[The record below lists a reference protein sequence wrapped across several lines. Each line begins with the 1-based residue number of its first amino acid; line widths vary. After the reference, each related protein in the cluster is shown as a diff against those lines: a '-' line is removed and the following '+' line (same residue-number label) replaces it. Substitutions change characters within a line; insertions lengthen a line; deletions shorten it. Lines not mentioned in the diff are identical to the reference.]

1 VRKVILILSA
11 ILGCTGT
18 MLGQGPPPV
27 ATLAPAVRKFITVDA
42 PVIALTHVKVIDGTG
57 APAQN
62 DQTIVLD
69 HGRIRDIGNAA
80 TTAAPEGAKV
90 LNLNGYTVIP
100 GLVGMH
106 EHLSHWIPTP
116 EDDSSQDSGWLPM
129 QSELAFTGPRLYL
142 ALGVTSIR
150 TAGTIEEYTE
160 LNLKRLIDEGKIPGP
175 KMHLTSPRIG
185 DGGEFRVQLHQVQ
198 GPEDAQRM
206 VNYWAD
212 EGVTSFKGYM
222 YITRAELAAAI
233 EAAHKRGFK
242 FTAHLCS
249 VTYPEVIAMGIDN
262 LEHGIFTDSQFVPGK
277 TPDVCPGGGAMYAS
291 IAKLDIDSPPV
302 QELIGSLVQHHV
314 AITSTLAALE
324 ILIMQPNRP
333 PIDPRLLD
341 SLSPDAREGFLTQVA
356 RRATHPPTPQQKI
369 MEEAVDNEM
378 KFERAFVKAGGFMMF
393 GGDAGNSIPGFND
406 QRALELLVE
415 AGFTPIE
422 AIHFAT
428 ENGAKFLGESD
439 RLGTLAPGKD
449 ADMVVIHGDPAAR
462 ISDIEKVE
470 TVFKDGV
477 GYDSAKLLESVRGK
491 VGLE

>member
-1 VRKVILILSA
+1 LS
-11 ILGCTGT
+11 
-18 MLGQGPPPV
+18 
-27 ATLAPAVRKFITVDA
+27 PAVRKFITVDA

-57 APAQN
+57 APALN
-62 DQTIVLD
+62 DQTIILD

-80 TTAAPEGAKV
+80 TTAAPDGAKV

-106 EHLSHWIPTP
+106 EHFAHWIPAS
-116 EDDSSQDSGWLPM
+116 EDDSSRDSGRIPM

-142 ALGVTSIR
+142 ACGVTSIR
-150 TAGTIEEYTE
+150 TAGTIEGDTE

-175 KMHLTSPRIG
+175 KMHVTSPRLG
-185 DGGEFRVQLHQVQ
+185 DGGEFRVQLHRLQ
-198 GPEDAQRM
+198 GPEDARRI
-206 VNYWAD
+206 VNFWAD
-212 EGVTSFKGYM
+212 EGATSFKGYM
-222 YITRAELAAAI
+222 YITRAEMAAAI
-233 EAAHKRGFK
+233 DAAHSRGFK

-262 LEHGIFTDSQFVPGK
+262 LEHGIFVDSEFVPGK
-277 TPDVCPGGGAMYAS
+277 TPDVCPGAGQVTAS

-302 QELIGSLVQHHV
+302 QELISSLVQHHV

-333 PIDPRLLD
+333 PVDPRVVDAL
-341 SLSPDAREGFLTQVA
+341 SLEARMGFLTQVA
-356 RRATHPPTPQQKI
+356 RRETSPPSPGQRDT
-369 MEEAVDNEM
+369 EAALKNEM
-378 KFERAFVKAGGFMMF
+378 KFERAFVKAGGFLMW
-393 GGDAGNSIPGFND
+393 GGDAGNTVPGFND

-415 AGFTPIE
+415 AGFSPIE
-422 AIHFAT
+422 TIHFAT
-428 ENGAKFLGESD
+428 ENGAQFLGESD
-439 RLGTLAPGKD
+439 RVGTLAPGKD

-470 TVFKDGV
+470 IVFKDGV

-491 VGLE
+491 VGPE